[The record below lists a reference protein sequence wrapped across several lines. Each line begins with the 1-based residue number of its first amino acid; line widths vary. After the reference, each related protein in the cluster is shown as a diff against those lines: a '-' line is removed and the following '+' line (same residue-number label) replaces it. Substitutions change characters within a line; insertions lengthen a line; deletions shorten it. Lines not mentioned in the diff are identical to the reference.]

1 MTADE
6 RSARIYLDHAATTPA
21 RAETVEAMMP
31 HFVEN
36 GYNPSSLHREGRGA
50 KAALDGARDLVARAL
65 GARRKEIVFTGGG
78 SESDNLAVI
87 GAARAVRG
95 RDRHAVASATEH
107 HAVLHALD
115 VLRAEGW
122 EVTLVPVG
130 ETGQIDPAAVDAALR
145 PQTALLSIHY
155 ANNEIGTIAAIPEI
169 ARMARARGVVFHT
182 DAVQAPGYLPL
193 DVTALG
199 VDLLS
204 ISGHKFYGPKGV
216 GVLYV
221 REGIPL
227 QPIVLGGAQEFSRRA
242 GTENVAGIVGLSRAL
257 DLVTNERGL
266 ADRVGALRDRL
277 ENGII
282 ERIADVRVN
291 GRGVPR
297 LPNNCNVSFAGV
309 ESEQLLVR
317 LDLDGIAASGG
328 SACASGASE
337 SSHVLAALGLAPE
350 WLQGPVRFSLGR
362 STTAAEID
370 RVLELL
376 PAAVAELRRFSRVAT

>member
-1 MTADE
+1 MTKDE
-6 RSARIYLDHAATTPA
+6 RPARIYLDHAASTPA
-21 RAETVEAMMP
+21 RPETVQAMLP
-31 HFVEN
+31 HFIEN
-36 GYNPSSLHREGRGA
+36 GYNASSLHYEGRGA
-50 KAALDGARDLVARAL
+50 KAALDDARDLVARAL

-87 GAARAVRG
+87 GAARAAQGRG
-95 RDRHAVASATEH
+95 RHAVASATEH

-115 VLRAEGW
+115 MLRAEGW
-122 EVTLVPVG
+122 EVTLVPVDEG
-130 ETGQIDPAAVDAALR
+130 GRIDPAAVAAALR
-145 PQTALLSIHY
+145 PQTTLASIHY

-169 ARMARARGVVFHT
+169 ARIARERGIVFHT

-204 ISGHKFYGPKGV
+204 ISAHKFYGPKGV

-221 REGIPL
+221 REGVPL
-227 QPIVLGGAQEFSRRA
+227 RPIVLGGSQEFSKRA
-242 GTENVAGIVGLSRAL
+242 GTENVAGIVGMSRAL
-257 DLVTNERGL
+257 DLAVNERGT
-266 ADRVGALRDRL
+266 AERIAALRDRL
-277 ENGII
+277 ENGIL
-282 ERIADVRVN
+282 ERIADVRIN
-291 GRGVPR
+291 GRGAPR
-297 LPNNCNVSFAGV
+297 LPNNCNVSFSGV

-350 WLQGPVRFSLGR
+350 WLRGPVRFSLGR

-376 PAAVAELRRFSRVAT
+376 PTAVADLRRFSGVAT